1 MIRKVQLDIS
11 DTNSLF
17 SDITVACY
25 AELIKKHLIKIY
37 NENVSRCWCSLCSIS
52 IFKGN
57 IVFLHIGFEFVYCTF
72 SETVKLQDF
81 LFRIL

>member
-17 SDITVACY
+17 SDITDACH

-37 NENVSRCWCSLCSIS
+37 NENLCR
-52 IFKGN
+52 
-57 IVFLHIGFEFVYCTF
+57 Y
-72 SETVKLQDF
+72 
-81 LFRIL
+81 